1 MKIAITNPNNFKTTK
16 EAVAFVRDF
25 MNTNFE
31 VLVEKAENGE
41 EGYGIM
47 TYTKPETNT
56 QRLLRSIDPDC

>member
-1 MKIAITNPNNFKTTK
+1 MTNPNNFKTTK
-16 EAVAFVRDF
+16 EAMAFVRDF

-47 TYTKPETNT
+47 E
-56 QRLLRSIDPDC
+56 DPKDSYIFDLDNNLTTPNN